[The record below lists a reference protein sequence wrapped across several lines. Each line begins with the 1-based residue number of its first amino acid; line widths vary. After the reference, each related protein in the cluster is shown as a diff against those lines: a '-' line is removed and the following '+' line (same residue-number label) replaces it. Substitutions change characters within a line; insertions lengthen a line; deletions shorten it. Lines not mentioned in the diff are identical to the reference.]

1 MTGMT
6 RKRFGHAAFQ
16 VLFWLV
22 VAIILFYVLF
32 PFYWAVKTSLTAPGD
47 LARTALHWFPDRPVL
62 SNYVEV
68 FRIQPFGRN
77 LLNSLMVA
85 VGTVLVSLLLSAPAA
100 YALGKFRFKGKLP
113 VMYVILAVSV
123 FPQIAVLP
131 GLYAVVKWLH
141 LYNTWVALIL
151 SYLIFTLPFTVWTLT
166 TFVRQIPTELEE
178 AAVIDGASPL
188 GTLFRVLLP
197 VMTPA
202 LVTTGLLAFIN
213 AWNEFLF
220 ALTFTSD
227 NTARTV
233 PVAIGMFT
241 GASQHE
247 SPFTLIMAAS
257 VVVTVPL
264 IALVLVFQR
273 KIVEGL
279 TAGAVKG

>member
-1 MTGMT
+1 MT
-6 RKRFGHAAFQ
+6 RNRLGHIALQ
-16 VLFWLV
+16 IVFWLV

-32 PFYWAVKTSLTAPGD
+32 PFYWALKTSLTPAD
-47 LARTALHWFPDRPVL
+47 ELARTALQWFPDHPVL

-77 LLNSLMVA
+77 LVNSLLVA
-85 VGTVLVSLLLSAPAA
+85 AGTVLLSLILSAPAA
-100 YALGKFRFKGKLP
+100 YALGKFRFKGKRPL
-113 VMYVILAVSV
+113 MYTILAVSV

-141 LYNTWVALIL
+141 LYNTWGALIL

-166 TFVRQIPTELEE
+166 AFVRHIPTELEE
-178 AAVIDGASPL
+178 AAIIDGASPL
-188 GTLFRVLLP
+188 GTLVRVMLP
-197 VMTPA
+197 IMTPA

-227 NTARTV
+227 NSARTV
-233 PVAIGMFT
+233 PVAIGMFS

-247 SPFTLIMAAS
+247 SPFALIMAGS
-257 VVVTVPL
+257 VVVTAPL
-264 IALVLVFQR
+264 VALVLVFQR

>member
-1 MTGMT
+1 MT

-16 VLFWLV
+16 VFFWLV
-22 VAIILFYVLF
+22 VAFILFYVLF
-32 PFYWAVKTSLTAPGD
+32 PFYWAVKTSLTPPND
-47 LARTALHWFPDRPVL
+47 LARTALDWFPDHPVL

-77 LLNSLMVA
+77 LVNSLLVA

-113 VMYVILAVSV
+113 LMYVILAVSV

-131 GLYAVVKWLH
+131 GLYAVVTWFH
-141 LYNTWVALIL
+141 LYNTWGALIL

-166 TFVRQIPTELEE
+166 AFVRVIPTELEE

-188 GTLFRVLLP
+188 VTIFRVLLP

-227 NTARTV
+227 NSARTV
-233 PVAIGMFT
+233 PVAIGTFT

-264 IALVLVFQR
+264 IALVLIFQR

>member
-1 MTGMT
+1 MT
-6 RKRFGHAAFQ
+6 RKRFGRAAFQ
-16 VLFWLV
+16 LCFWLV

-32 PFYWAVKTSLTAPGD
+32 PFYWAVKTSLTPPGD
-47 LARTALHWFPDRPVL
+47 LARTALDWFPDHPVL

-68 FRIQPFGRN
+68 FRVQPFGRN
-77 LLNSLMVA
+77 LLNSLVVA
-85 VGTVLVSLLLSAPAA
+85 LGTVLVSLVLSAPAA

-113 VMYVILAVSV
+113 LMYVILAVSV
-123 FPQIAVLP
+123 FPQIAVLS
-131 GLYAVVKWLH
+131 GLYAVVNWLH
-141 LYNTWVALIL
+141 LYNTRLALIL
-151 SYLIFTLPFTVWTLT
+151 SYLIFTLPFMVWTLT

-188 GTLFRVLLP
+188 VVLFRVLLP

-202 LVTTGLLAFIN
+202 LITTGLLAFIN

-227 NTARTV
+227 NSARTV

-264 IALVLVFQR
+264 IALVLIFQR

>member
-1 MTGMT
+1 
-6 RKRFGHAAFQ
+6 
-16 VLFWLV
+16 
-22 VAIILFYVLF
+22 
-32 PFYWAVKTSLTAPGD
+32 
-47 LARTALHWFPDRPVL
+47 
-62 SNYVEV
+62 
-68 FRIQPFGRN
+68 
-77 LLNSLMVA
+77 MVSA
-85 VGTVLVSLLLSAPAA
+85 GTVLVSLLLAAPAA
-100 YALGKFRFKGKLP
+100 YAFGKFRFKGKAPL
-113 VMYVILAVSV
+113 MYVILAVSV

-131 GLYAVVKWLH
+131 GLYAVVKWFH
-141 LYNTWVALIL
+141 LYNTWGALIM

-178 AAVIDGASPL
+178 AAVMDGASPL
-188 GTLFRVLLP
+188 VTLFRVLLP

-227 NTARTV
+227 NGARTV
-233 PVAIGMFT
+233 PVAIGMFS

-247 SPFTLIMAAS
+247 SPFTLVMAAS

-264 IALVLVFQR
+264 IALVLIFQR